1 MEVQPAAL
9 PIMPVSTASPSS
21 STTAPMPL
29 SPQKS
34 ASTTPS
40 DATTAPPSITTS
52 PSTPNDPYPTWTFFP
67 ESATYTPPV
76 YPTTSVGASP
86 GSPLTIPSSPPRSPR
101 SSPPPQTSNASG
113 NGSKGQASS
122 STTSASTP
130 SSTTASSS
138 TPSTHHRILDHCFHV
153 SIETRLQQAEAQ
165 YQASRQELAV
175 EQQAT
180 NGVKQDDWRK
190 RQRSLVDEAVVLGR
204 KGSNL
209 EAIVDGKQCF
219 FLSFICNVQV

>member
-1 MEVQPAAL
+1 
-9 PIMPVSTASPSS
+9 
-21 STTAPMPL
+21 MPL

-34 ASTTPS
+34 APTTTS
-40 DATTAPPSITTS
+40 KTTTALPSTATS
-52 PSTPNDPYPTWTFFP
+52 PSTTNDPYPTWTFFP
-67 ESATYTPPV
+67 DSATYTPPV
-76 YPTTSVGASP
+76 YPTTSIGAAP
-86 GSPLTIPSSPPRSPR
+86 GSPPTIPSSPPRSPR
-101 SSPPPQTSNASG
+101 SSPPPPQTSNTSG
-113 NGSKGQASS
+113 NGGKGQTSS

-153 SIETRLQQAEAQ
+153 SIETRLQQAETQ

-175 EQQAT
+175 EQQVT

-209 EAIVDGKQCF
+209 EAIVDGK
-219 FLSFICNVQV
+219 